1 MQRIFTGIQQV
12 PFNDDAWPKF
22 LRNYHSPMDDD
33 LHLSQLAEQLE
44 ATYMADVFD
53 VVSPA
58 VRDELGM
65 SVHRIA
71 GGVVTTMANDPT
83 GGFWSRALGLGWSE
97 PITDAVLDQVVAT
110 CDEHEAPAVCLQVS
124 PLVAGDW
131 RGVAA
136 RHGFTPGA
144 TWIKV
149 VRDVAEPPR
158 VDTDLVVRELGADD
172 ADEYARVYWEGFG
185 FPHPPFMAWTR
196 EQTALPQWFCY
207 AAFDGNMMVAVG
219 ALYIHDGVGALMGA
233 ATLPASRNRG
243 GQGALMAA
251 RIRAAKELGCEV
263 LFTETGAETPDDP
276 NPSLH
281 NMHRAGFRDLYGR
294 QNLNLKLAH

>member
-83 GGFWSRALGLGWSE
+83 GASGAVPLGSDGPSR
-97 PITDAVLDQVVAT
+97 
-110 CDEHEAPAVCLQVS
+110 
-124 PLVAGDW
+124 
-131 RGVAA
+131 
-136 RHGFTPGA
+136 
-144 TWIKV
+144 
-149 VRDVAEPPR
+149 
-158 VDTDLVVRELGADD
+158 
-172 ADEYARVYWEGFG
+172 
-185 FPHPPFMAWTR
+185 
-196 EQTALPQWFCY
+196 
-207 AAFDGNMMVAVG
+207 
-219 ALYIHDGVGALMGA
+219 
-233 ATLPASRNRG
+233 
-243 GQGALMAA
+243 
-251 RIRAAKELGCEV
+251 
-263 LFTETGAETPDDP
+263 
-276 NPSLH
+276 
-281 NMHRAGFRDLYGR
+281 
-294 QNLNLKLAH
+294 